1 MWVCEV
7 GVDVGVCEVG
17 VDVGVCGGDR
27 CGCVRWGRCGCV

>member
-17 VDVGVCGGDR
+17 VDVGVCGRDR

>member
-17 VDVGVCGGDR
+17 VGVGVGGGDR
-27 CGCVRWGRCGCV
+27 WGCVRWGRCGCV